1 MREIIF
7 RGKSVLNGYM
17 WHGSLVTVED
27 GRTFIVPMINGAL
40 TNKEMKEE
48 IGMAF
53 NEVIPSTVGQ
63 YTGLVDKNGTMIFEG
78 DIIEFR
84 GEERV
89 VVYFEHG
96 KFTAD
101 FKEYEYLGFD
111 EIFWDHIDGVEIIGN
126 THDNGEG
133 V

>member
-7 RGKSVLNGYM
+7 RGKRVDNGE
-17 WHGSLVTVED
+17 WEHG
-27 GRTFIVPMINGAL
+27 VPVSITHGVQMIC
-40 TNKEMKEE
+40 EE
-48 IGMAF
+48 YDDV
-53 NEVIPSTVGQ
+53 EVIPETVGQ

-126 THDNGEG
+126 IHDNGEG